1 MKRIVLTP
9 QPILSSATQ
18 PVTKF
23 DDNLN
28 AIIMEMEQ
36 ALLSAKDPKGVGL
49 AASQIG
55 YPLKIFAMK
64 PKEDAK
70 VTLYINPKIIEIAQ
84 VETRLSKQNTPLE
97 GCLSIPNTWGVVNR
111 KTWVTLSFQNSKGKS
126 KTKKFRG
133 FPAIIVQHEMDHLS
147 GILFTQRVLA
157 QQGKLYEIV
166 KDKQGKESLKELPL

>member
-1 MKRIVLTP
+1 MKPIVITP
-9 QPILSSATQ
+9 H
-18 PVTKF
+18 PVLNNKTAPVEKF
-23 DDNLN
+23 DESLGK
-28 AIIMEMEQ
+28 ILREMEQ

-49 AASQIG
+49 AAPQIG
-55 YPLKIFAMK
+55 YTLKIFAMK

-111 KTWVTLSFQNSKGKS
+111 KTWVTLSFQDSHGKS
-126 KTKKFRG
+126 KTKKFKG